1 MGVFDE
7 TTAPQEAA
15 PAQTPAAP
23 AVMETETEVAK
34 DPSQLSV
41 KLHEIASIKPPKLEK
56 NIEGFYWPTETWFIE
71 RVLFAM
77 YGVLEVVL
85 LFFFFVTKAPF
96 FLLIP
101 MMMGVAQ
108 AVFALTGFSIVI
120 RLLMAFGLKQNR
132 IE

>member
-7 TTAPQEAA
+7 NAVAAQTTPTPET
-15 PAQTPAAP
+15 TPAA
-23 AVMETETEVAK
+23 AEAETDLPK

-41 KLHEIASIKPPKLEK
+41 KLHEIANIKAPKIEK

-71 RVLFAM
+71 RILFTI

-108 AVFALTGFSIVI
+108 AVFAITGFSIVI
-120 RLLMAFGLKQNR
+120 RLLMAFGFKQNR
-132 IE
+132 LE